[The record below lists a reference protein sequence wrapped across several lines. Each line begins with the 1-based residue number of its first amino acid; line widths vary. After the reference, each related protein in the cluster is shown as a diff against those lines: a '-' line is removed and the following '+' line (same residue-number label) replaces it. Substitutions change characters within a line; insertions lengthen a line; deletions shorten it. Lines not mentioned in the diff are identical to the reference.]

1 MEIWLP
7 QGKASWP
14 RSSAGPRISGHLQYS
29 GSTDSL
35 GLEKLP
41 SHKPSQN
48 RSLPM
53 AVWEHHSSV
62 REVSRSVAISNTIA
76 FQLTQTYP
84 AFRSSLVLLLQSNPD
99 VVHKSPQDQ
108 MRKFLVEPLK
118 SADIS
123 TVIMIDA
130 PDECRDEEPESA
142 ILLVLGKSVSEIP
155 GSSSSS
161 RTGRRC
167 TL

>member
-1 MEIWLP
+1 LAEIERWTEDFETFPVFWLSRLAGT
-7 QGKASWP
+7 GKTTIAQTIAEQVFADGRLGASFFCSRGVEE
-14 RSSAGPRISGHLQYS
+14 RSNLQ
-29 GSTDSL
+29 L
-35 GLEKLP
+35 IFP
-41 SHKPSQN
+41 
-48 RSLPM
+48 
-53 AVWEHHSSV
+53 
-62 REVSRSVAISNTIA
+62 TIA

-99 VVHKSPQDQ
+99 VVYKSLQDQ

-123 TVIMIDA
+123 TVNVIDA

-142 ILLVLGKSVSEIP
+142 ILVLGKSVSEIP

-161 RTGRRC
+161 RAGRRC